1 MCWNRSQVHKTWCLD
16 GCVEPRNLQPGATLF
31 MNTKNIPM
39 GLAIV
44 SALAAQ
50 GSWAQA
56 QKEGAEIYG
65 RIDLSMDSRTNTN
78 NSVTSQT
85 DNASRLGV
93 RGTRGTE
100 SGLTLLYGFELGVAA
115 DSGNLTSPNFRN
127 VYVGADT
134 SLGKFAM
141 GRLDSA
147 NPTGSPLYS
156 QITKHI
162 PFVIHDAGA
171 TAIGTSVLNARNRT
185 SNSLGYMSPTV
196 GGFDVRARYYYFGND
211 GTSTVTSTGTTNVA
225 TPGTGLTEADLKQMD
240 IGLNY
245 SQPSWGVG
253 VGYGSDSKAG
263 GAAANDFSDKW
274 QLVGSYDF
282 GGFKLSALVGQDNY
296 NGAATTR
303 SAVRYRLVGF
313 STAVGRS
320 GNIVANYMEREVQ
333 TDRNG
338 TLTRF
343 QIGYGHKIDKNA
355 QVYVLWDRQDPNT
368 NVGSNEFS
376 ILSAGV
382 QFNF

>member
-1 MCWNRSQVHKTWCLD
+1 
-16 GCVEPRNLQPGATLF
+16 
-31 MNTKNIPM
+31 MNTKHIPM

-50 GSWAQA
+50 GGWAQT

-65 RIDLSMDSRTNTN
+65 RIDLSIDSRTNTS

-134 SLGKFAM
+134 TLGKFAM

-156 QITKHI
+156 QMTKNLS
-162 PFVIHDAGA
+162 FVVHDAGA
-171 TAIGTSVLNARNRT
+171 TAISSAVLTARNRT
-185 SNSLGYMSPTV
+185 SNAIGYMSPTV

-211 GTSTVTSTGTTNVA
+211 GTSTVTSTGTTSVS
-225 TPGTGLTEADLKQMD
+225 TPGTGLTEADLKQID
-240 IGLNY
+240 VGLNY
-245 SQPSWGVG
+245 NQKSWGVG
-253 VGYGSDSKAG
+253 LGYGSDSKAG
-263 GAAANDFSDKW
+263 GFAANDFSDKW
-274 QLVGSYDF
+274 QLVGSHDF
-282 GGFKLSALVGQDNY
+282 GLLKLSALLGQDNY
-296 NGAATTR
+296 NGTATTR
-303 SAVRYRLVGF
+303 SAVRYQLVGV
-313 STAVGRS
+313 SVPVGVN
-320 GNIVANYMEREVQ
+320 GNVVANYMEREVQ
-333 TDRNG
+333 ADRKG
-338 TLTRF
+338 VLTRF
-343 QIGYGHKIDKNA
+343 QAGYTHKIDKNA
-355 QVYVLWDRQDPNT
+355 FVYVLWDRQDPNN
-368 NVGSNEFS
+368 NVASNEFS
-376 ILSAGV
+376 ILSSGI